1 MTIRSF
7 LLIAVFV
14 FVSNTLPGQWASRG
28 ISPVPLWADSALT
41 KSGFWGSYDFT
52 SRVNLDI
59 AFADLDGDGLWDVA
73 LGIVD
78 RGGRRRGVAI
88 VNQIDR
94 SVHILGA
101 GRPLGN
107 GRNEFSNWD
116 LAALLGYRAGV
127 RVLDWHASGWFVW
140 NGHTYVWVQDSE

>member
-1 MTIRSF
+1 VGFARD
-7 LLIAVFV
+7 LARPAVG
-14 FVSNTLPGQWASRG
+14 GQR
-28 ISPVPLWADSALT
+28 VDQV
-41 KSGFWGSYDFT
+41 GSYDFT